1 MAVVY
6 RRRRYHWPEL
16 QLNIWIL
23 IVLSSSAICLGIF
36 SWFMAVQSEMR
47 LGTPWLFPFMIVSG
61 ALGVFFIILILILAA
76 QGFLLPGIIMLGSFI
91 LFVLWLTGLIETSLQ
106 LYGVVGNVNDN
117 CQIYIQHNRV
127 GGNNMETL
135 AWLTQKTI
143 CDCWKTSFAFELVNT
158 IFFLW
163 MMIMAWQVD
172 RDVYD

>member
-23 IVLSSSAICLGIF
+23 IVLSASAICMGIF
-36 SWFMAVQSEMR
+36 AWLMSVQSEMR
-47 LGTPWLFPFMIVSG
+47 LGTPWLFPFMVVSG
-61 ALGVFFIILILILAA
+61 ALGIFFIILILILAA
-76 QGFLLPGIIMLGSFI
+76 QRFLLPGIIMLGSFI

-106 LYGVVGNVNDN
+106 LYGVVGNVDDN
-117 CQIYIQHNRV
+117 CQIYIVDNRA
-127 GGNNMETL
+127 GGNNMQTL

-143 CDCWKTSFAFELVNT
+143 CDCWKTAFAFELVNT

-163 MMIMAWQVD
+163 MMIMSWQVN

>member
-23 IVLSSSAICLGIF
+23 IVLSASAICMGIF
-36 SWFMAVQSEMR
+36 AWFMSVQSEMR
-47 LGTPWLFPFMIVSG
+47 LGTPWLFPFMVVSG
-61 ALGVFFIILILILAA
+61 ALGIFFIILILILAA
-76 QGFLLPGIIMLGSFI
+76 QRFLLPGIIMLGSFI

-106 LYGVVGNVNDN
+106 LYGVVGNVDDN
-117 CQIYIQHNRV
+117 CQIYIVDNRA
-127 GGNNMETL
+127 GGDNMQTL

-143 CDCWKTSFAFELVNT
+143 CDCWKTAFAFELVNT

-163 MMIMAWQVD
+163 MMIMSWQVN